1 VNETHK
7 LHKSVYMSPEGKL
20 EAAGLQKLYRP

>member
-1 VNETHK
+1 
-7 LHKSVYMSPEGKL
+7 MSPEGKL